1 MGWRS
6 HDTGEGE
13 VTEGGEKHGKSGH
26 SLGKTSIYQISTRDQ
41 ETAVRKHDYEA
52 GRGLEKTEELQ
63 SEKWGCV
70 LQ

>member
-13 VTEGGEKHGKSGH
+13 VSEGGEKHGKSGH
-26 SLGKTSIYQISTRDQ
+26 SLGKTSIYQISTRGQ
-41 ETAVRKHDYEA
+41 EIAVRKHDYKA
-52 GRGLEKTEELQ
+52 GRELEKTEELQ
-63 SEKWGCV
+63 SEKWGFV